1 MELSKRA
8 GERGGG
14 ATASLRVRV
23 RWWTAFYAARVQWS
37 AGSVE
42 PVEAPAPPS
51 EARVL
56 DALEARAVDV
66 LRERGGGARAVA
78 AMMAQLDAVARV
90 RRETGARAAP
100 VESGASMAKEIARRI
115 HAEVCAAIDAAPAP
129 AWAEELAAELAARA
143 DEASAAAAGWLGP
156 PRGRRAEEVARR
168 MMQALREAEVGAIA
182 ALLLRSARGA
192 DVREELEQLAAIVQ
206 ALDAIGFTRAQLYE
220 LGARRW

>member
-1 MELSKRA
+1 
-8 GERGGG
+8 
-14 ATASLRVRV
+14 
-23 RWWTAFYAARVQWS
+23 
-37 AGSVE
+37 
-42 PVEAPAPPS
+42 
-51 EARVL
+51 
-56 DALEARAVDV
+56 
-66 LRERGGGARAVA
+66 
-78 AMMAQLDAVARV
+78 
-90 RRETGARAAP
+90 
-100 VESGASMAKEIARRI
+100 MAKEIARRI